1 MAGQLYSVC
10 PEDKTGKQCLCISTC
25 VTGKQGMCTHKH
37 EKHPNRKAA
46 RVFFSGLLRRCP
58 KPYANTTSVLGNA
71 FCGCAI
77 LIALLGDGLF

>member
-37 EKHPNRKAA
+37 QNTRTAEAE
-46 RVFFSGLLRRCP
+46 RVFSGLLRRCP